1 MADIVRQKTL
11 KVYATEYG
19 KEPYT
24 EWLENLKD
32 YVIRSRIIRRIE
44 RLKQG
49 NYGDCKLV
57 GEGVQK
63 LRFFFGSGYCV
74 YFGESAND
82 LVILLCGGEKD
93 NQNRMSKKR
102 RNHEEVVIELANYL
116 KRSHLILFHSMT
128 DNPAVNICCAGANLS
143 TSKSS

>member
-19 KEPYT
+19 KEAYT

-49 NYGDCKLV
+49 N
-57 GEGVQK
+57 
-63 LRFFFGSGYCV
+63 
-74 YFGESAND
+74 
-82 LVILLCGGEKD
+82 
-93 NQNRMSKKR
+93 
-102 RNHEEVVIELANYL
+102 
-116 KRSHLILFHSMT
+116 
-128 DNPAVNICCAGANLS
+128 
-143 TSKSS
+143 

>member
-32 YVIRSRIIRRIE
+32 YAIRSRIIRRIE

-49 NYGDCKLV
+49 NYGDCKSV
-57 GEGVQK
+57 GEGVQE
-63 LRFFFGSGYCV
+63 LSFFFGSG
-74 YFGESAND
+74 
-82 LVILLCGGEKD
+82 
-93 NQNRMSKKR
+93 
-102 RNHEEVVIELANYL
+102 
-116 KRSHLILFHSMT
+116 
-128 DNPAVNICCAGANLS
+128 
-143 TSKSS
+143 